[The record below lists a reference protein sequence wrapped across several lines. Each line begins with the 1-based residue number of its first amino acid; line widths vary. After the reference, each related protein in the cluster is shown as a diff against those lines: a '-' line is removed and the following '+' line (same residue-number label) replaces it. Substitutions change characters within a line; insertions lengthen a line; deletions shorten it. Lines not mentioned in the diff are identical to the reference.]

1 MSFFVNTMVC
11 GFSLYQILAFFL
23 IYSCLGWCLEV
34 IYAAVSTG
42 QLVNRGFLNGPVCPI
57 YGFGMIIVLF
67 TLSPLADNLLLL
79 YLGGVI
85 LPSVLELVGGWALY
99 KLYHTRWWD
108 YSDFPFNIGGY
119 ICLEFSLLW
128 GVGTVVVMKAVHP
141 VIAGFVEMVPQMVGF
156 VLMCI
161 LYACYAADVVV
172 TAFAASDLARELD
185 ALEKVAD
192 SMHAVSDAMT
202 ELLGTT
208 AMDVDQKM
216 DESRLQLK
224 LAAAEARDNAAKLS
238 PRDAAAALRAKADEA
253 MEAARKSSQEARLN
267 ASEAATAV
275 KLAAK
280 GTAERTAEL
289 LRLEQLAEEL
299 QARSEEM
306 RARTRSSKYF
316 GKGRMLRAYPKL
328 RHGEKHRSLDELR
341 ERLKYERRNRP
352 CPLQQPQMPLTGF
365 FRSGAFFLRCILHK
379 IRQILCCRTILFS
392 SCFPHYTFLFC
403 TLFQIYFRH
412 IDKKRV
418 FYPVQYAIPAKN

>member
-1 MSFFVNTMVC
+1 MTKLHSPALS
-11 GFSLYQILAFFL
+11 GDIREGWFFL
-23 IYSCLGWCLEV
+23 LVFSAVYATVIEWIGGHILE
-34 IYAAVSTG
+34 YT
-42 QLVNRGFLNGPVCPI
+42 
-57 YGFGMIIVLF
+57 
-67 TLSPLADNLLLL
+67 T
-79 YLGGVI
+79 
-85 LPSVLELVGGWALY
+85 
-99 KLYHTRWWD
+99 HTRWWD

-267 ASEAATAV
+267 ASEAAAAV

-328 RHGEKHRSLDELR
+328 KHGQNNRSLNSLLEQLEKEYPD
-341 ERLKYERRNRP
+341 YFDHNN
-352 CPLQQPQMPLTGF
+352 
-365 FRSGAFFLRCILHK
+365 
-379 IRQILCCRTILFS
+379 
-392 SCFPHYTFLFC
+392 TFGI
-403 TLFQIYFRH
+403 Q
-412 IDKKRV
+412 
-418 FYPVQYAIPAKN
+418 